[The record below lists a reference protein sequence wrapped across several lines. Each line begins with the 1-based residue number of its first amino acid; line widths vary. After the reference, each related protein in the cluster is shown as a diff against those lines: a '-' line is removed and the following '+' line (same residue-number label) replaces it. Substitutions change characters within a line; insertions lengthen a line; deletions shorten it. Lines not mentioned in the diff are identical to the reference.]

1 MADNAN
7 FANYQVVDFG
17 VSLFPVDTSLD
28 AIPQAD
34 HSLVRAL
41 SYDTVHIA
49 VARLMQWVSL
59 VLPKGQLRRFW
70 NGVVGN
76 LSVLTLKKLGS
87 ISTSKIQANHKY
99 CVHVA
104 AIAKISMDNASSHS
118 DITTSSDS
126 LINQDVIYY
135 LAQAFVEWWPPL
147 GDVPASE
154 PGSGATAAGMSDEV
168 GIATRGGLDDQAI
181 EDWRLN
187 SFRNVE
193 SITSHTG
200 FNIISMSLAYG
211 LGLGDQAFGSLTK
224 ILPGEEG
231 QVATPLSQ
239 PGIIDASSS
248 TAGEPDSFG
257 DLLQRTWWYNH
268 FLQAPAGTIWR
279 GEVVSS
285 TPTLDPTIVANNSED
300 DREFVKIS
308 TEIERVSN
316 STASSKG
323 IKVAI
328 NINANV
334 NATDEEFASA
344 FAAHFG
350 TTGGVIALPTMSSPP
365 ASDVEDPETASD
377 SDT

>member
-87 ISTSKIQANHKY
+87 ISTSRIQANHKY
-99 CVHVA
+99 CVHVCRLLPRTG
-104 AIAKISMDNASSHS
+104 I
-118 DITTSSDS
+118 
-126 LINQDVIYY
+126 
-135 LAQAFVEWWPPL
+135 VEWWPPL

-231 QVATPLSQ
+231 QVATPLSP

-316 STASSKG
+316 SSSKG

-328 NINANV
+328 NIDANV

>member
-34 HSLVRAL
+34 HSL
-41 SYDTVHIA
+41 

-87 ISTSKIQANHKY
+87 ISTSRIQANHKY
-99 CVHVA
+99 CVHGGYCQNQYGQRV
-104 AIAKISMDNASSHS
+104 NHS

-126 LINQDVIYY
+126 LINQDVVYY

-231 QVATPLSQ
+231 QVATPLSP

-316 STASSKG
+316 SSSKG

-328 NINANV
+328 NIDANV